1 MWIFAWCPCEPRPAP
16 HRTLAG
22 WTQGSAAEASSF
34 LTISRVNIKHPRR
47 TRAHPLYLL
56 YLLYLLFTNIYHIY
70 CTVTGRGRKQNCIMI
85 IVAWATLDPCKHV
98 NKEVDVDIQFL
109 QYGSWKEGTQV
120 HVILLLA
127 LAMWHN
133 GRTKQNSGQGGVKYI
148 KCFRCWQVS
157 SRWCFQNS

>member
-1 MWIFAWCPCEPRPAP
+1 MWTEACPAP
-16 HRTLAG
+16 DTGPLDTRKRG
-22 WTQGSAAEASSF
+22 GSIILLNNQPSKYKTSTADPSTS
-34 LTISRVNIKHPRR
+34 TISTVSTIHEYLP
-47 TRAHPLYLL
+47 YLL
-56 YLLYLLFTNIYHIY
+56 STQRR
-70 CTVTGRGRKQNCIMI
+70 TVTGWGRKQNCIMI

-109 QYGSWKEGTQV
+109 QYGSWLDGTQV

>member
-1 MWIFAWCPCEPRPAP
+1 MDICLVSMWTEACPAP
-16 HRTLAG
+16 DTGRLDTRKRG
-22 WTQGSAAEASSF
+22 GSIILLNNQPSKYKTSTADPSTS
-34 LTISRVNIKHPRR
+34 TISTVSTISTIHD
-47 TRAHPLYLL
+47 
-56 YLLYLLFTNIYHIY
+56 IYYIY
-70 CTVTGRGRKQNCIMI
+70 YRTVTGWGRKQNCIMI

-109 QYGSWKEGTQV
+109 QYGSWLDGTQV
-120 HVILLLA
+120 HVILLIA

-133 GRTKQNSGQGGVKYI
+133 GRTKQNSGQGGVEYI